1 MMGTS
6 EHLALAEIAL
16 LMMGKSEHL
25 ALILA
30 IIKNLAAT
38 GILTT

>member
-1 MMGTS
+1 MGTS
-6 EHLALAEIAL
+6 MHLKLAEIAL

-25 ALILA
+25 ALTLA
-30 IIKNLAAT
+30 MIKNLAAT